1 MSYFGSDASSSHT
14 TTRKSAGAPQD
25 GARPKETD
33 PDQNKL
39 KINETANTLLQTA

>member
-1 MSYFGSDASSSHT
+1 MFRLTAHELWGSPL
-14 TTRKSAGAPQD
+14 KSAGAPQD

-39 KINETANTLLQTA
+39 REDQ